1 MTDRS
6 PHPAARRSARRP
18 ARLVVLPVVAITVVV
33 GACGSSSSSVLETLP
48 PIRTTTSTSSTS
60 TTLDPRERVY
70 IVQPGDN
77 VNEIA
82 KAYEVTAQGII
93 ELNGLDEDGE
103 IQPGQELRIPN
114 VRVDVTL
121 PTPPSTDEP

>member
-1 MTDRS
+1 MNPLPT
-6 PHPAARRSARRP
+6 
-18 ARLVVLPVVAITVVV
+18 RLIVLSTVALLGAVA
-33 GACGSSSSSVLETLP
+33 ACGTSSSSVLDTLP
-48 PIRTTTSTSSTS
+48 PIRTTTSLASTTSTS
-60 TTLDPRERVY
+60 DPRERVY

-82 KAYEVTAQGII
+82 KAYQVTAQGII
-93 ELNGLDEDGE
+93 DLNGLGADGA

-121 PTPPSTDEP
+121 PTPPSTDDP

>member
-1 MTDRS
+1 MKPLPT
-6 PHPAARRSARRP
+6 
-18 ARLVVLPVVAITVVV
+18 RLIVLPTVALLGLVA
-33 GACGSSSSSVLETLP
+33 ACGTSSSSVLDTLP
-48 PIRTTTSTSSTS
+48 PIRTTTSLATTTS
-60 TTLDPRERVY
+60 TIDPRERVY

-82 KAYEVTAQGII
+82 KAYQVTAQGII
-93 ELNGLDEDGE
+93 QLNRLNADGE

-121 PTPPSTDEP
+121 PAPPSTEEP